1 MKAFNVIVKV
11 LAALAAVAGAVYV
24 VATYGDQIVAWA
36 KKIFASLPKCP
47 CCKEEPKAVEET
59 AAEEAPA
66 EAPAEEA
73 PAEEPA
79 AEVAANEPVAEEADF
94 AEQFHFIR
102 KNPGKL
108 LLSGIFS
115 FTISAP
121 PERSFPRR
129 VSCGTCC
136 PPQRASPFP
145 ANPHPDSTQR
155 SACHSSSR
163 THIGSGRL
171 PRRRCRG

>member
-66 EAPAEEA
+66 EEPAKEVPAEAPAEEAPVEEA

-79 AEVAANEPVAEEADF
+79 AEVAANEPVVEEADF
-94 AEQFHFIR
+94 AE
-102 KNPGKL
+102 
-108 LLSGIFS
+108 
-115 FTISAP
+115 
-121 PERSFPRR
+121 
-129 VSCGTCC
+129 
-136 PPQRASPFP
+136 
-145 ANPHPDSTQR
+145 
-155 SACHSSSR
+155 
-163 THIGSGRL
+163 
-171 PRRRCRG
+171 